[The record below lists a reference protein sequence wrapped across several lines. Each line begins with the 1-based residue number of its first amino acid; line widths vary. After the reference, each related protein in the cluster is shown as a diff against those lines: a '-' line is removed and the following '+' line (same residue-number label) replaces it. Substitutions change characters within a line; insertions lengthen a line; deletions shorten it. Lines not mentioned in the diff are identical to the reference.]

1 MRNLT
6 IERRKTFVGCAMKM
20 KVYIEDATSNELVI
34 GGVNCRKLGD
44 VKSGESKTFE
54 VAESS
59 AKVYVI
65 ADTLSRNYC
74 NEFYQLPEGSEDIA
88 LSGKNYL
95 NPLAGNPFR
104 FDNNDNPEV
113 LENRKKGKRMATIV
127 AICAIV
133 VGFAVGFMIGLG
145 AL

>member
-44 VKSGESKTFE
+44 VKSGETKTFE

-74 NEFYQLPEGSEDIA
+74 NEFYQGSEDIA
-88 LSGKNYL
+88 LSGKW
-95 NPLAGNPFR
+95 
-104 FDNNDNPEV
+104 
-113 LENRKKGKRMATIV
+113 
-127 AICAIV
+127 
-133 VGFAVGFMIGLG
+133 
-145 AL
+145 